1 MRIAVTYE
9 NNQVFQHFGRCQ
21 QFKIY
26 ELENNQIKHTYI
38 LDANGIGHGALAGLL
53 QQEHVYALKEKIH
66 MHRTPDVYMRL

>member
-26 ELENNQIKHTYI
+26 ELENNQIKHDTDI
-38 LDANGIGHGALAGLL
+38 
-53 QQEHVYALKEKIH
+53 KEKFNN
-66 MHRTPDVYMRL
+66 MYK